1 MESTGRYKQT
11 NKQAKGGFR
20 LFIRL
25 LWVRGV
31 VGGWGRTGYRGL
43 RLLKTGTRRGSLTW
57 AGTRASERGAPVAQ
71 GRWSRSSGSGPRS
84 PTSAAKPEPEGTR
97 VNNTS
102 MLLKHSSE
110 LALTLICKRP
120 VVMVTQ
126 THMPSQ

>member
-1 MESTGRYKQT
+1 M
-11 NKQAKGGFR
+11 
-20 LFIRL
+20 
-25 LWVRGV
+25 
-31 VGGWGRTGYRGL
+31 GRTGYRGL

-102 MLLKHSSE
+102 MLLKHSSV

-126 THMPSQ
+126 THMPSQLIHLSGIPGNQTNQTSAALAEHAILL